1 MALLAWSGSARW
13 VPRRACPSWSRC
25 ISLVEVHFLE
35 VVTRGESAVLA
46 LRWEATGP
54 GGRLFPALDG
64 EISLIPAGEHAG
76 YSTLKWPHCS
86 PVRMGLSRCN
96 PPTGTGGAP
105 SRRGPLGSA
114 QPLVAMKYVLTMSP
128 STCAVSIEV
137 KPASVS
143 ISWAFCSP
151 HIVPRPIPPSAR
163 ETVMQ
168 CMQET
173 A

>member
-1 MALLAWSGSARW
+1 MQLFLLWMPTVLQTATARVGPSSVTCGDASRARSMATLHPTY
-13 VPRRACPSWSRC
+13 VPRSEDGAQSLQPANWSRRR
-25 ISLVEVHFLE
+25 SVE
-35 VVTRGESAVLA
+35 A
-46 LRWEATGP
+46 
-54 GGRLFPALDG
+54 
-64 EISLIPAGEHAG
+64 
-76 YSTLKWPHCS
+76 
-86 PVRMGLSRCN
+86 
-96 PPTGTGGAP
+96 
-105 SRRGPLGSA
+105 GPLGSA

-168 CMQET
+168 CMQEMV
-173 A
+173 